1 MARSNHESLTVY
13 GTSLD
18 VVVAL
23 DRIATDIRPRRPD
36 LCDQLR
42 RASASIPLNIAE
54 GAEEFSPAE
63 KARFYRMARRSAA
76 ECMASL
82 DVCERVGTFQGDPAA
97 PRDAVGLLSGTLLL
111 LGGAIAALLIARPLP
126 LPTLARALAL
136 ALAPSLCAEVRPP

>member
-1 MARSNHESLTVY
+1 MARSNHENLIVY

-76 ECMASL
+76 ECMAIL

-97 PRDAVGLLSGTLLL
+97 PRDALREL
-111 LGGAIAALLIARPLP
+111 
-126 LPTLARALAL
+126 LPTITKLVKSVEARR
-136 ALAPSLCAEVRPP
+136 S